1 MASVRFVTT
10 WGVAL
15 RRARIAAALL
25 ATALLTTASLAGC
38 SDDDGVAATTTTTDR
53 PTTTS
58 PTTTTAPERPA
69 STTTTAYDPAAV
81 EGQVE
86 AAYLRSWDVYAEAVY
101 HLELDEQALAEVYAE
116 DLLAARQSEIARR
129 IDDGRAAHVRVDH
142 DYTVQFTDA
151 DTAVIIDQYLN
162 HQVLIDPV
170 TKWPTEDD
178 PNELLTDAFT
188 LRRLEGE
195 WRVVNQERL
204 G

>member
-1 MASVRFVTT
+1 M
-10 WGVAL
+10 L
-15 RRARIAAALL
+15 RSALL
-25 ATALLTTASLAGC
+25 VFVLFAAC
-38 SDDDGVAATTTTTDR
+38 SDDDAGDAATTTTDR
-53 PTTTS
+53 PTTTA
-58 PTTTTAPERPA
+58 PTSTTTAPERAA

-86 AAYLRSWDVYAEAVY
+86 ADYLRSWDVYADAVY

-116 DLLAARQSEIARR
+116 ELLEARQSEIERR
-129 IDDGRAAHVRVDH
+129 ISDGRAAYVRVDH

-170 TKWPTEDD
+170 TKQPTEDD
-178 PNELLTDAFT
+178 PNEELTDAFT
-188 LRRLEGE
+188 LRRLDGE